1 MRLVIGSLIYF
12 LKGDGVMFAG
22 AIACFFMLASVPFLV
37 FLVSIL
43 GYILGEYK
51 EFHSFFLALLTS
63 IFPSVTHEVTTELG
77 SIIGNKKI
85 GIVTFLLYA
94 FFSYE
99 LFLSVETAV
108 RAMFESKS
116 KRPLWL
122 STLLSLLAVTL
133 LIAFTLASFGAIS
146 FLQVLENLQ
155 RYLPGLRIGRIAGF
169 LTGYALP
176 AFVVYLTVT
185 MLYIVLPVGVKLR
198 HAALGGLFTM
208 IFIEAAK
215 YPFTF
220 YVAWRV
226 FRLGAVYG
234 SLTALVVF
242 LMWIF
247 YVSSVFL
254 IGARLVYSLGVRS
267 PGAPLRAKP
276 RQLTGR

>member
-1 MRLVIGSLIYF
+1 MRLMLRSFIDFI
-12 LKGDGVMFAG
+12 KGDGAMFAG
-22 AIACFFMLASVPFLV
+22 AISCFFMLASVPFLV
-37 FLVSIL
+37 LLVSIL
-43 GYILGEYK
+43 GYILGEYV
-51 EFHSFFLALLTS
+51 EFHSFFLTLLTNM
-63 IFPSVTHEVTTELG
+63 FPSVTHEVTAELG
-77 SIIGNKKI
+77 SIIGNKNI

-94 FFSYE
+94 LFSYE
-99 LFLSVETAV
+99 LFLSIETAV
-108 RAMFESKS
+108 RAMFESKA
-116 KRPLWL
+116 KRPLWV

-133 LIAFTLASFGAIS
+133 LIAFTVASFAATSI
-146 FLQVLENLQ
+146 LQVLQNLQ
-155 RYLPGLRIGRIAGF
+155 QYLPGLKIGKIAGF

-176 AFVVYLTVT
+176 AFVIYLTVT
-185 MLYIVLPVGVKLR
+185 MLYIVLPVGVKFR
-198 HAALGGLFTM
+198 HAALGGLFTT

-254 IGARLVYSLGVRS
+254 IGARLVHYLGAQPPETPKES
-267 PGAPLRAKP
+267 
-276 RQLTGR
+276 